1 MWHLN
6 ANFPADHIFLMFK
19 NFSTLLALRY
29 LNPVRTHVSVIT
41 LISLAG
47 VALGVMVLIVVLS
60 VMDGFEDLI
69 KSRVLG
75 REPHIVLAREAQLID
90 PATGEKEWRD
100 QVAKLEKDKSVTNV
114 YPLVQEYVFV
124 KYNNQ
129 YIQSGVKGMD
139 TSDQKT
145 VDEFLEL
152 IKPGKGDG
160 DMGAGYVATISSV
173 FAEQSGLRVGDEIE
187 ILSTRNIQQLQP
199 IMDQKDYVPLVDQKG
214 AEIDKIIASIS
225 KNMTAYEEKEAMLNP
240 LLVVVKNELESWNEL
255 EIRTVERGMIE
266 ELLTL
271 LTTEDY
277 EDDENG
283 KNFFEKGT
291 RQEVIDKYNELKT
304 LNVYKAD
311 SEAISEVAL
320 PKDVKIVAE
329 YQTDIYAPGPQMIV
343 PLSLAQEISGV
354 NDTGLVTQIAVHTE
368 DPYLAKQELERL
380 LEEGVIDGSWYTST
394 WMQMHEKQ
402 FSLIS
407 SQKSMMIVALSF
419 IILIAVFSIGAVM
432 FTITYQKKK
441 EIGVMKALGATPA
454 QITKVFTLQG
464 VIVGLFG
471 ALIGWGLSWIVLE
484 NLNIIQDGLAGLGF
498 NPFDKSF
505 YGVDSMPYITNP
517 FEIMLVLVGAF
528 ILCTF
533 AALVPAFI
541 ASRADAAKSLR
552 SM

>member
-1 MWHLN
+1 
-6 ANFPADHIFLMFK
+6 MFN

-29 LNPVRTHVSVIT
+29 LNPIRTHVSVIT

-75 REPHIVLAREAQLID
+75 REPHIVLARDAQLIN
-90 PATGEKEWRD
+90 PATGGQEWRD
-100 QVAKLEKDKSVTNV
+100 QVERLKKQKGVTNV

-129 YIQSGVKGMD
+129 YIQSQVKGMD
-139 TSDQKT
+139 TSNRET
-145 VDEFLEL
+145 VDEFLKLVKE
-152 IKPGKGDG
+152 GNGDG
-160 DMGAGYVATISSV
+160 DMGEGYVATISSV
-173 FAEQSGLRVGDEIE
+173 YAEQSGLRVGDEIE

-199 IMDQKDYVPLVDQKG
+199 FMDEKDYELLVEQKT
-214 AEIDKIIASIS
+214 EEVDKMIISI
-225 KNMTAYEEKEAMLNP
+225 KENMLTNGDKEEMLNP
-240 LLVVVKNELESWNEL
+240 LVMAIKKPLFSWHEL
-255 EIRTVERGMIE
+255 EIRTVEHSIIDDI
-266 ELLTL
+266 LTIY
-271 LTTEDY
+271 TAESHDEDV
-277 EDDENG
+277 NG
-283 KNFFEKGT
+283 KNYYTKGT
-291 RQEVIDKYNELKT
+291 KQELLDKFRELKRD
-304 LNVYKAD
+304 VYK
-311 SEAISEVAL
+311 SSMEAFSEVVL
-320 PKDVKIVAE
+320 PKDVKIVAM

-343 PLSLAQEISGV
+343 PLSLAQEIAGV
-354 NDTGLVTQIAVHTE
+354 NDTGMVSQIAVHIE
-368 DPYLAKQELERL
+368 DPYLAKQDLEKL
-380 LEEGVIDGSWYTST
+380 MDVIGGEWQTST

-441 EIGVMKALGATPA
+441 EIGVMKALGATSG

-471 ALIGWGLSWIVLE
+471 ALIGWGLGYIVLK
-484 NLNIIQDGLAGLGF
+484 NLDFIQDLLAGAGF

-505 YGVDSMPYITNP
+505 YGVDSMPYIINKQ
-517 FEIMLVLVGAF
+517 EVSMVLIGAF
-528 ILCTF
+528 ILCTI
-533 AALVPAFI
+533 AALVPAWI

-552 SM
+552 NM